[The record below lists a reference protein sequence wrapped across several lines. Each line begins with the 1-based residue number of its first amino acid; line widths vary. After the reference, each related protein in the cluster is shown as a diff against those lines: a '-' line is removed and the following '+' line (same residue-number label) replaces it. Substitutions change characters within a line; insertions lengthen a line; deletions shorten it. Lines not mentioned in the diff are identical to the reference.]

1 VIDGYFDD
9 ADASAKAIVDGWL
22 HTGDAGRFEDD
33 GDLVVLGRVSEVVR
47 TAAGER
53 YIPNFIENRLKFSPY
68 IRNVAVLG
76 AGRDMLTAIVC
87 IDFEAVGHWAEERRL
102 SYTSYADLS
111 QKPEVQGLVAS
122 VVAHVNQTQ
131 PEPLRIRRFVNL
143 HKDFDADDGEITRT
157 RKLRRNII
165 ETTYAPLIDALYGE
179 ERETVYD
186 AAITYESGEHGV
198 IRRTLTISEVAV

>member
-1 VIDGYFDD
+1 MTI
-9 ADASAKAIVDGWL
+9 
-22 HTGDAGRFEDD
+22 
-33 GDLVVLGRVSEVVR
+33 
-47 TAAGER
+47 
-53 YIPNFIENRLKFSPY
+53 
-68 IRNVAVLG
+68 
-76 AGRDMLTAIVC
+76 
-87 IDFEAVGHWAEERRL
+87 
-102 SYTSYADLS
+102 
-111 QKPEVQGLVAS
+111 
-122 VVAHVNQTQ
+122 NQTQ

-179 ERETVYD
+179 ARETVYD